1 MWISATSAGMT
12 VFMHPRVSLNILMLS
27 LSKYEVVVL
36 VLRQAQDEG
45 SVCRRSSVRHGRTC
59 SGHPRRG
66 VRFGD
71 SRD

>member
-36 VLRQAQDEG
+36 VLLQAQDEG
-45 SVCRRSSVRHGRTC
+45 SVCRRTIDQARAWRC
-59 SGHPRRG
+59 FEMNRLLC
-66 VRFGD
+66 
-71 SRD
+71 